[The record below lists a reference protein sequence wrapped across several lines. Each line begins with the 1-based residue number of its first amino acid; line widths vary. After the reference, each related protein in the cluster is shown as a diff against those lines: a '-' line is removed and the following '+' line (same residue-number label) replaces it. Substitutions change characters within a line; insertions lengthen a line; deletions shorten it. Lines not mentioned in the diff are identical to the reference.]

1 MKNKKMTKGET
12 LLMAIGVCGELPAD
26 LVGRVVGS
34 ASYAAALVTKL
45 KEEKQ
50 ISCRSGDGIK
60 GYVLRKKGTET
71 LLMRFPEQM
80 QPFGDKDTGQN
91 RIKSDPDKRL
101 RLHRMAYAWVGMYG
115 FGAAVFPGQFPAEKE
130 TYCPSV
136 LVKRKI
142 AREAMGSRACGILDA
157 GDHGFCVYHTME
169 SLLKWNQR
177 TEWTFR
183 LRAAQS
189 LYGAGEESR
198 LQAIILAEDM
208 RMLERILRS
217 DGGIKKELFYPDDV
231 YESYFYLP
239 TFGNAKLQYRFLVDA
254 VSEQKL
260 KKRIA
265 GLVLPGEEPAIFC
278 WRLDLWQLR
287 RTADRIL
294 RNGKRTVICLD
305 YQVKALQDY
314 LGSEALVLGLKP
326 EKISSIL
333 NQEGGDPDE

>member
-1 MKNKKMTKGET
+1 
-12 LLMAIGVCGELPAD
+12 
-26 LVGRVVGS
+26 
-34 ASYAAALVTKL
+34 
-45 KEEKQ
+45 
-50 ISCRSGDGIK
+50 
-60 GYVLRKKGTET
+60 
-71 LLMRFPEQM
+71 
-80 QPFGDKDTGQN
+80 
-91 RIKSDPDKRL
+91 
-101 RLHRMAYAWVGMYG
+101 
-115 FGAAVFPGQFPAEKE
+115 
-130 TYCPSV
+130 
-136 LVKRKI
+136 
-142 AREAMGSRACGILDA
+142 
-157 GDHGFCVYHTME
+157 
-169 SLLKWNQR
+169 
-177 TEWTFR
+177 
-183 LRAAQS
+183 
-189 LYGAGEESR
+189 
-198 LQAIILAEDM
+198 M

-265 GLVLPGEEPAIFC
+265 GLIPPGEEPAIFC